1 MTESALCRLRERIE
15 ALAIERGEF
24 YLVCGRYGDRPVP
37 AAGCRFESRSVAREA
52 ARLTEEYRA
61 VLREYDPCLPKYDI
75 VVSQTPGCGAAASPA
90 DIDGSTA
97 EVER

>member
-1 MTESALCRLRERIE
+1 MTEGGLCGLRERIE
-15 ALAIERGEF
+15 ALATERGEF

-37 AAGCRFESRSVAREA
+37 AADCRFESRSVAREA

-61 VLREYDPCLPKYDI
+61 VLRGYDPQLPRYDI
-75 VVSQTPGCGAAASPA
+75 VVSQTPGSGAPEPPRGV
-90 DIDGSTA
+90 DDSTP